1 MSVFID
7 RYNKLPVLV
16 VIDAHTTPDSW
27 KLTAFRGR
35 HLKGQAILDSR
46 GIGPWEAAA
55 IVEDYRAS
63 VAELS
68 KAAA

>member
-1 MSVFID
+1 MSVFRD
-7 RYNKLPVLV
+7 RYNKQPVLV
-16 VIDAHTTPDSW
+16 VIDARTTPGSW

-35 HLKGQAILDSR
+35 QMKGQAILDSR

-63 VAELS
+63 VAETT